1 MRGEPS
7 FRYRRIDRLR
17 RCFARWTPIDTTLFT
32 ILIVLF
38 ISVGWIIAIRL
49 QYRWNWP
56 TLLEHVVRFDPNTG
70 RLVPGALLNGLA
82 TTIRLSTWAM
92 LAATPIG
99 LAIALLRS
107 SRRRLIRW
115 ISRTFLELVRNTP
128 PIVVIFIGYYFF
140 SERLLM
146 VFDVADILQELPESL
161 LLLIEVGFGPRF
173 HLPAFLSAT
182 ASIAVIEAVYI
193 AEIIRG
199 GIRSID
205 RGQIEASEALGLNRL
220 QQLRHIILPQ
230 VVRNI
235 LPPLSGQFVS
245 TIKDSA
251 IVSVISIRE
260 LCFQGTEII
269 SATYLHFETWITVT
283 LMYAVLTF
291 ALSYGIS
298 RLERRVKK
306 HSGSALFDK
315 RMAMG

>member
-1 MRGEPS
+1 MRSDPPLHVLPVPW
-7 FRYRRIDRLR
+7 LR
-17 RCFARWTPIDTTLFT
+17 RCCSRWTALDTILLTALIFVVTAACWKVVTQLRYHWNWLTLFGH
-32 ILIVLF
+32 V
-38 ISVGWIIAIRL
+38 IRIDPDTGS
-49 QYRWNWP
+49 P
-56 TLLEHVVRFDPNTG
+56 T
-70 RLVPGALLNGLA
+70 PGALLQGLA
-82 TTIRLSTWAM
+82 TTIRLSLWAM
-92 LAATPIG
+92 LVATPIG

-107 SRRRLIRW
+107 SRRLFNRW
-115 ISRTFLELVRNTP
+115 TGRTFLELVRNTP

-140 SERLLM
+140 SERLLS
-146 VFDVADILQELPESL
+146 VFDVSDTLQDLPESAL
-161 LLLIEVGFGPRF
+161 LWIEAGFGPRSQ
-173 HLPAFLSAT
+173 LPAFLSAT

-205 RGQIEASEALGLNRL
+205 HGQVEASEALGLNRL
-220 QQLRHIILPQ
+220 QQLRYVVLPQ

-251 IVSVISIRE
+251 IVSVISIQE

-269 SATYLHFETWITVT
+269 SATHLHFETWITVT

-291 ALSYGIS
+291 TLSYGIS
-298 RLERRVKK
+298 RLERRVRK

-315 RMAMG
+315 RMTG

>member
-1 MRGEPS
+1 MRPDLS
-7 FRYRRIDRLR
+7 LKDRFKRWLR
-17 RCFARWTPIDTTLFT
+17 RCFSRWTALDT
-32 ILIVLF
+32 ILLTALVAAVAAI
-38 ISVGWIIAIRL
+38 GWNIATRL
-49 QYRWNWP
+49 HYHWNWP
-56 TLLEHVVRFDPNTG
+56 TLLEHVLRFDPRTDSI
-70 RLVPGALLNGLA
+70 VAGALLQGLA
-82 TTIRLSTWAM
+82 TTLRLSIWAM

-107 SRRRLIRW
+107 SRRLFNRW
-115 ISRTFLELVRNTP
+115 IGRTFLELVRNTP

-140 SERLLM
+140 SERFM
-146 VFDVADILQELPESL
+146 AVFDMSDALQKLSPFTL
-161 LLLIEVGFGPRF
+161 QVIEAGFGPRS
-173 HLPAFLSAT
+173 HLAAFLSAT
-182 ASIAVIEAVYI
+182 ASIAIIEAVYI

-205 RGQIEASEALGLNRL
+205 HGQIEASEALGLNRV
-220 QQLRHIILPQ
+220 QQWRYVVLPQ

-291 ALSYGIS
+291 TLSYGIS
-298 RLERRVKK
+298 RLERRVRKYA
-306 HSGSALFDK
+306 GSALFDK
-315 RMAMG
+315 RITLQ